1 MAATDSWAVVTGASA
16 GIGEAFA
23 RALAARGHRLVLA
36 ARRGERLT
44 RLAQQLGPEQIPAAS
59 SRSAPRGARTGIRV
73 VQADLATGDGRDRL
87 WQEVLAVDPVE
98 LLVNNAGFGLQ
109 GAFVELSLERQLEL
123 LQINVVALTD
133 LAHRFLRLRRERHG
147 GGGAL
152 INVASVVAFRPVY
165 RMAIYAASK
174 SYVLSLSEAL
184 DRELGP
190 SGTRVLALCPGP
202 VPTEFQQ
209 VAGYGLD
216 PLRRS
221 LVVDA
226 DQVAREG
233 LAALERGERV
243 WVPGLRM
250 RLASSAMRLLPRG
263 LVARM
268 ASPRRGQ

>member
-44 RLAQQLGPEQIPAAS
+44 RLAQQLGPE
-59 SRSAPRGARTGIRV
+59 RVRV

-209 VAGYGLD
+209 VAGYSLD